1 MTDRP
6 TPGPPPITLAMVLIL
21 AGDRLA
27 KRANDELRPHG
38 LSLRHLGAL
47 GHLNRDPQISYTELA
62 RRARVT
68 VQSMHKTVAALVE
81 LGAVRHPAGGRGR
94 TAALEVTE
102 RGHELIALGTSVVAG
117 LDAELAAAL
126 PDPAA
131 GDRLAAE
138 LLSLLRPAAPP
149 ARP

>member
-1 MTDRP
+1 VTDRP
-6 TPGPPPITLAMVLIL
+6 TPGPPPPLSVAMLLIL
-21 AGDRLA
+21 AGDTLA
-27 KRANDELRPHG
+27 KRVNDRLRPHG

-47 GHLNRDPQISYTELA
+47 GHLARNPQISYTELA

-81 LGAVRHPAGGRGR
+81 LGAVRHPPGGRGR

-102 RGHELIALGTSVVAG
+102 RGRELLAIGTAAISD

-126 PDPAA
+126 PAPAD
-131 GDRLAAE
+131 GDRLATD
-138 LLSLLRPAAPP
+138 LLTILRPP
-149 ARP
+149 ARA

>member
-47 GHLNRDPQISYTELA
+47 GHLNRDPHLSYTELA

-68 VQSMHKTVAALVE
+68 VQSMHKTVLALVE
-81 LGAVRHPAGGRGR
+81 LGAVRQPPGGRGR
-94 TAALEVTE
+94 TATLEVTE
-102 RGHELIALGTSVVAG
+102 HGRELLAIAAGVVAG
-117 LDAELAAAL
+117 VDAELAATL
-126 PDPAA
+126 PAGEGDRLTADLLAVLRSGGPAA
-131 GDRLAAE
+131 GK
-138 LLSLLRPAAPP
+138 
-149 ARP
+149 

>member
-1 MTDRP
+1 VTDRP
-6 TPGPPPITLAMVLIL
+6 TSGPPPISIAMLLIVAGDTLARRV
-21 AGDRLA
+21 
-27 KRANDELRPHG
+27 NDELRPYG
-38 LSLRHLGAL
+38 LSMRHLGAL

-81 LGAVRHPAGGRGR
+81 LGAVRHPPGGRGR

-102 RGHELIALGTSVVAG
+102 RGRELIAFGTSVVAA

-126 PDPAA
+126 PAPAD
-131 GDRLAAE
+131 GDRLAAD
-138 LLSLLRPAAPP
+138 LLAILRPAG
-149 ARP
+149 